1 MNKLI
6 NLQVFVVNK
15 GIVISEKHSNI
26 DTAMD
31 RGVVLANNLGG
42 RWTITISK

>member
-1 MNKLI
+1 MKVI
-6 NLQVFVVNK
+6 NLKVFVVNK
-15 GIVISEKHSNI
+15 GIVISERHNNI

-31 RGVVLANNLGG
+31 RGTVLANNLGG